1 MAQNSSVLDS
11 NAILNV
17 LRSVQEPDLKNDVVS
32 LGMIQDL
39 EVKTDGSVT
48 LRFVLKTPADP
59 LKEKLEASVRTAV
72 MSVAGVKNVTIRL
85 DALVRGAN
93 RSVSQNAGGTPGNGG
108 AASKSGVASIEGV
121 ANIIAVSSGKGGV
134 GKSTV
139 AVNLAMSLALEG
151 ARVGLMDT
159 DVYGPNI
166 PTMMGVTEQPK
177 IIQHPTKGD
186 LFIPPLAHGVKVM
199 SMGFL
204 VDPDQPL
211 VWRGPMLHSVISQFC
226 HQVDWG
232 NLDYLIVDMPPG
244 TGDVQLSLAQMVPVT
259 GAVLVSTPQEVAM
272 QDVRKAWAMFDK
284 VRIPIIG
291 VVENMSYFKPDDSDK
306 KYYIFGEGGGKILA
320 QKFKTELLAQ
330 IPIVPAIREGGDNG
344 RPITIANPASPSAVA
359 FRELSKRIAQK
370 VAIMAAEGID
380 PAQIMQIGRFN

>member
-11 NAILNV
+11 AAILNV
-17 LRSVQEPDLKNDVVS
+17 LRSVQEPDLKNDLVS

-39 EVKTDGSVT
+39 EVKPDGSVS
-48 LRFVLKTPADP
+48 LRLVLKTHADP
-59 LKEKLEASVRTAV
+59 LKEKLEASVRSAV
-72 MSVAGVKNVTIRL
+72 TSVAGVKNVTIRL
-85 DALVRGAN
+85 DAQVRGAN
-93 RSVSQNAGGTPGNGG
+93 RSVSQNTGG
-108 AASKSGVASIEGV
+108 AASKGGVASIEGV

-186 LFIPPLAHGVKVM
+186 LFIPPLAHGVKIM

-232 NLDYLIVDMPPG
+232 SLDYLIVDMPPG

-344 RPITIANPASPSAVA
+344 RPITVANPTSPSAVA

-380 PAQIMQIGRFN
+380 PAQIIQIGRFN

>member
-1 MAQNSSVLDS
+1 MAQNSSILDS
-11 NAILNV
+11 SAILNA
-17 LRSVQEPDLKNDVVS
+17 LRSVREPDLGQDLVA

-39 EVKTDGSVT
+39 EVKADGNVAFR
-48 LRFVLKTPADP
+48 LVLKTPADP
-59 LKEKLEASVRTAV
+59 NKEKIEAEARAAV
-72 MSVAGVKNVTIRL
+72 TKVAGVTTVTIRL
-85 DALVRGAN
+85 DAHVRGAN
-93 RSVSQNAGGTPGNGG
+93 RSVAQHAAG
-108 AASKSGVASIEGV
+108 AAQKGGVSSIDGV

-139 AVNLAMSLALEG
+139 AVNLAMSLALQG

-177 IIQHPTKGD
+177 IMQHPTKGE
-186 LFIPPLAHGVKVM
+186 FFVPPVAHGVKVM

-232 NLDYLIVDMPPG
+232 TLDYLVVDMPPG

-259 GAVLVSTPQEVAM
+259 GAILVSTPQEVSM

-284 VRIPIIG
+284 VRIPLIG

-306 KYYIFGEGGGKILA
+306 KYFIFGEGGGKILS
-320 QKFKTELLAQ
+320 QKFNTELLAQ

-344 RPITIANPASPSAVA
+344 RPITVANPEAPSAVA
-359 FRELSKRIAQK
+359 FKELSKRVAQK

-380 PAQIMQIGRFN
+380 PAQIIQIGKFN

>member
-1 MAQNSSVLDS
+1 MAQTSLVDLTSLQ
-11 NAILNV
+11 NA
-17 LRSVQEPDLKNDVVS
+17 LRTVREPDLKNDLVS
-32 LGMIQDL
+32 LGMIENL
-39 EVKTDGSVT
+39 TVTPDGIVT
-48 LRFVLKTPADP
+48 LRVVLTTPAHP
-59 LKEKLEASVRTAV
+59 AKAKIEADVREALTRV
-72 MSVAGVKNVTIRL
+72 PGVKSVSIIM
-85 DALVRGAN
+85 DAKVRGAN
-93 RSVSQNAGGTPGNGG
+93 RHVSGGAGAAGG
-108 AASKSGVASIEGV
+108 KGVAAIEGV

-139 AVNLAMSLALEG
+139 AVNLATSLALEG

-177 IIQHPTKGD
+177 IMNHPTKGEF
-186 LFIPPLAHGVKVM
+186 FIPPVAHGVKVM

-211 VWRGPMLHSVISQFC
+211 VWRGPMLHSVITQFC
-226 HQVDWG
+226 HQVEWG

-244 TGDVQLSLAQMVPVT
+244 TGDVQLSLSQMVPVT
-259 GAVLVSTPQEVAM
+259 GAILVSTPQEVSM
-272 QDVRKAWAMFDK
+272 QDVRKAYAMFDK

-291 VVENMSYFKPDDSDK
+291 VVENMSYFKPEDSDK
-306 KYYIFGEGGGKILA
+306 KYFIFGEGGGKILA

-330 IPIVPAIREGGDNG
+330 VPIVPAVREGGDIG
-344 RPITIANPASPSAVA
+344 RPITVASPTAPTSLV
-359 FRELSKRIAQK
+359 FRECAKRVAQK

-380 PAQIMQIGRFN
+380 PAQIIQIGTFN

>member
-1 MAQNSSVLDS
+1 MAQTTLVDQTLVLNS
-11 NAILNV
+11 
-17 LRSVQEPDLKNDVVS
+17 LRSVQEPDLKKDLVT
-32 LGMIQDL
+32 LEMIQDL
-39 EVKTDGSVT
+39 NVSADGVVS
-48 LRFVLKTPADP
+48 LRLVLKTPADP
-59 LKEKLEASVRTAV
+59 LKAKLEADVRSAV
-72 MSVAGVKNVTIRL
+72 QRVPGVKSVQIKM
-85 DALVRGAN
+85 DAQVRGAN
-93 RSVSQNAGGTPGNGG
+93 RQVSSGAGTTPG
-108 AASKSGVASIEGV
+108 KGVAQIEGV

-139 AVNLAMSLALEG
+139 AVNLAVSLALEG

-177 IIQHPTKGD
+177 IIQHPTKGES
-186 LFIPPLAHGVKVM
+186 FIPPVAHGIKVM

-232 NLDYLIVDMPPG
+232 KLDYLIVDMPPG

-259 GAVLVSTPQEVAM
+259 GAILVSTPQEVAM
-272 QDVRKAWAMFDK
+272 QDVRKAYAMFDK

-306 KYYIFGEGGGKILA
+306 KYFIFGEGGGKILA
-320 QKFKTELLAQ
+320 QKFNTELLAQ
-330 IPIVPAIREGGDNG
+330 IPIVPAIREGGDTG
-344 RPITIANPASPSAVA
+344 RPISIASPSAPSAIA
-359 FRELSKRIAQK
+359 FREFSKRVAQK

-380 PAQIMQIGRFN
+380 PAQIIQIGRFN